1 MTNDKIIIAM
11 SLLIFIGCTNIP
23 LQESVSKSSDEIEN
37 KDHLGILDIKSRL
50 LYLVE
55 NDSENIY
62 LSIKTDY
69 RPTQM
74 RIMRNGVKI
83 YIDKDGK
90 KKKDT
95 FLHYP
100 TGQQNIKSN
109 RSSYG
114 PGEDKEFDLNRIL
127 LSMPAF
133 GNWHDYEEDVSIS
146 DGENKNGIEVD
157 VSVIEEDV
165 LYYIAKIPLEL
176 IGYIDSSI
184 PSIGLHIAGIEGQ
197 KLGSGGMQRSAQQGG
212 GKGGGRGGMSGGGRS
227 GGGMQGQRSGGNMEQ
242 MNEMSKPIDIWFRLI
257 LK

>member
-1 MTNDKIIIAM
+1 MTNNTIFLAM

-23 LQESVSKSSDEIEN
+23 LQESVSRSSDKIEN
-37 KDHLGILDIKSRL
+37 KDHLGILDSKSRL

-55 NDSENIY
+55 NDSEYIY

-90 KKKDT
+90 KKKET

-100 TGQQNIKSN
+100 TGQQNIEFN

-114 PGEDKEFDLNRIL
+114 PGENQEFDLNRIL
-127 LSMPAF
+127 LNMPAF
-133 GNWHDYEEDVSIS
+133 GNWHNYEEDVFIS
-146 DGENKNGIEVD
+146 DGKNINGIEVD

-165 LYYIAKIPLEL
+165 LYYTAKIPLEL

-184 PSIGLHIAGIEGQ
+184 PSLGLHIEGQ
-197 KLGSGGMQRSAQQGG
+197 KLGGGGMQRSAQQSGD
-212 GKGGGRGGMSGGGRS
+212 KGGGRGGMSGGGHS